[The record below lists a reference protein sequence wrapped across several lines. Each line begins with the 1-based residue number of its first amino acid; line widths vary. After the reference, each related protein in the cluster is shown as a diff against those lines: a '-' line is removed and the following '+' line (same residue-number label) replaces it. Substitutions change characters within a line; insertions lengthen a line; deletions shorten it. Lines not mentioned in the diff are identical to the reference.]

1 MRSHPQDKA
10 DPAFLDEKTARKQAE
25 RQVVLDA
32 LNDRIDTEAIEWTA
46 DSAIT
51 SLQNEAEKGLQK

>member
-1 MRSHPQDKA
+1 MRSRLQDKA

-32 LNDRIDTEAIEWTA
+32 LNDRLDTETIEWTA
-46 DSAIT
+46 DSAVT
-51 SLQNEAEKGLQK
+51 PLQNEAEKGLQK